1 MHWQHPYPPRCG
13 QTFALCLPAHHTA
26 FVHLQGLEKYL
37 MTKIHGKVF
46 AQSALDRERD
56 EALGQRMAAL
66 SFVRPE
72 HLDIP
77 AVYQDEKVTTA
88 YTRIEFCGI
97 HSIRC
102 TATLCV

>member
-1 MHWQHPYPPRCG
+1 
-13 QTFALCLPAHHTA
+13 
-26 FVHLQGLEKYL
+26 

-77 AVYQDEKVTTA
+77 AVYQDEKVKW
-88 YTRIEFCGI
+88 YRLCRIELCAVN
-97 HSIRC
+97 SVRC
-102 TATLCV
+102 LEPLCV

>member
-1 MHWQHPYPPRCG
+1 MCAPGMLHLCTMSQRMHWQRPYPPPDD
-13 QTFALCLPAHHTA
+13 QLSALCLPAHRA
-26 FVHLQGLEKYL
+26 LSFHLQGLEKYL

-77 AVYQDEKVTTA
+77 AVYQDEKVIHFIC
-88 YTRIEFCGI
+88 RI
-97 HSIRC
+97 
-102 TATLCV
+102 

>member
-1 MHWQHPYPPRCG
+1 MI
-13 QTFALCLPAHHTA
+13 
-26 FVHLQGLEKYL
+26 HLQGLEKYL

-46 AQSALDRERD
+46 AQSVLDRERD

-88 YTRIEFCGI
+88 CAHIELCRVN
-97 HSIRC
+97 SIGC
-102 TATLCV
+102 IETLCV

>member
-1 MHWQHPYPPRCG
+1 
-13 QTFALCLPAHHTA
+13 
-26 FVHLQGLEKYL
+26 

-88 YTRIEFCGI
+88 YTHIELCGI
-97 HSIRC
+97 NSVRC